1 MEFDPA
7 GAPNPRPAPPEIAQQ
22 GADAALEAA
31 RLALPTA
38 AGATGTA
45 VVLLVDDQP
54 IVREA
59 VRQAL
64 AGENGI
70 ELRYCQHAAQAL
82 EIARDTH
89 PTLILQDLVMPDI
102 DGLTLV
108 QHYRRTP
115 ELRDVPIIVLSTKE
129 EPRIKQAAFEAG
141 ANDYLIK
148 LPDRVELV
156 ARIRYHSRAY
166 VNLLQLNTAYRAL
179 RQSQHELL
187 AANRELE
194 RLSQSDGLTALPNR
208 RYLDAYLDGE
218 WRKSQREQ
226 SELSMLMID
235 VDRFKQYNDTYGHVA
250 GDDVLRKVGAA
261 LQRCMSRPGD
271 LAARFGGEEFGVVL
285 PGTPA
290 GGARLVAEK
299 IRLEVAALQVPH
311 AGGIE
316 GGVVTVS
323 IGGACVIA
331 SPEGSTTSLIETAD
345 AALYQAKRGGRNRAV
360 IAADA

>member
-7 GAPNPRPAPPEIAQQ
+7 GAPTPRPDTHEA

-31 RLALPTA
+31 RLALPATTA
-38 AGATGTA
+38 TTAEGTA
-45 VVLLVDDQP
+45 IVLLVDDQP
-54 IVREA
+54 IVHAA

-64 AGENGI
+64 AGETAI
-70 ELRYCQHAAQAL
+70 ELRYCQDATQAL
-82 EIARDTH
+82 EIARQTR
-89 PTLILQDLVMPDI
+89 PTLILQDLVMPEI

-179 RQSQHELL
+179 RQSQQELL
-187 AANRELE
+187 EANRELE
-194 RLSQSDGLTALPNR
+194 RLSQSDGLTSLPNR
-208 RYLDAYLDGE
+208 RYLDTYLDGE
-218 WRKSQREQ
+218 WRKSLREGT
-226 SELSMLMID
+226 ELSMLMID

-250 GDDVLRKVGAA
+250 GDDVLRQVGAA

-285 PGTPA
+285 PGTPSS
-290 GGARLVAEK
+290 GARLVAEK

-311 AGGIE
+311 SGGVE
-316 GGVVTVS
+316 GGFVTIS
-323 IGGACVIA
+323 IGGACTIA
-331 SPEGSTTSLIETAD
+331 DGSNSITSLIETAD
-345 AALYQAKRGGRNRAV
+345 AALYQAKHGGRNRAV
-360 IAADA
+360 IAS

>member
-1 MEFDPA
+1 MELEPA
-7 GAPNPRPAPPEIAQQ
+7 GVPPHRPVPPESAAPA
-22 GADAALEAA
+22 ADAALEAA
-31 RLALPTA
+31 RRAIPA
-38 AGATGTA
+38 ASAAEGTA
-45 VVLLVDDQP
+45 IVLLVDDQP

-64 AGENGI
+64 AGETGI
-70 ELRYCQHAAQAL
+70 ELRYCQHATQAL
-82 EIARDTH
+82 EVARQTR
-89 PTLILQDLVMPDI
+89 PTLILQDLVMPEV

-115 ELRDVPIIVLSTKE
+115 ELRDVPIIVLSAKE

-166 VNLLQLNTAYRAL
+166 VNLLQLNNAYRAL
-179 RQSQHELL
+179 RQSQEELL

-194 RLSQSDGLTALPNR
+194 RLSQSDGLTSLPNR

-218 WRKSQREQ
+218 WRKSLREGT
-226 SELSMLMID
+226 ELSMLMID

-250 GDDVLRKVGAA
+250 GDDVLRQVGAA

-299 IRLEVAALQVPH
+299 IRLEVAALKVPH
-311 AGGIE
+311 TGGADGGI
-316 GGVVTVS
+316 VTVS
-323 IGGACVIA
+323 IGGACNVA
-331 SPEGSTTSLIETAD
+331 SELSGVTALIEAAD
-345 AALYQAKRGGRNRAV
+345 AALYQAKRDGRNRAV
-360 IAADA
+360 VAAGD

>member
-1 MEFDPA
+1 MELEPA
-7 GAPNPRPAPPEIAQQ
+7 GAPNHRPEESGSGPH
-22 GADAALEAA
+22 GDDAALEAA
-31 RLALPTA
+31 RRALPAHTA
-38 AGATGTA
+38 TSDTA

-64 AGENGI
+64 AGETGI

-82 EIARDTH
+82 DTARQTR
-89 PTLILQDLVMPDI
+89 PTLILQDLVMPEI

-108 QHYRRTP
+108 QQYRRTP

-179 RQSQHELL
+179 RQSQEELL
-187 AANRELE
+187 IANRELE
-194 RLSQSDGLTALPNR
+194 RLSQSDGLTSLPNR
-208 RYLDAYLDGE
+208 RYLDTYLDGE
-218 WRKSQREQ
+218 WRKSLREGA
-226 SELSMLMID
+226 ELSMLMID

-250 GDDVLRKVGAA
+250 GDDVLRQVGAA

-299 IRLEVAALQVPH
+299 IRLEVAAMQVPH
-311 AGGIE
+311 SGGAADGI
-316 GGVVTVS
+316 VTVS
-323 IGGACVIA
+323 IGGACTIA
-331 SPEGSTTSLIETAD
+331 TPSGSTTALIEAAD

-360 IAADA
+360 ISA